1 MLFETPHEEL
11 TDEEGV
17 AVLRQS
23 MASAGRRHAEVWL
36 AGICAE
42 HLVDG
47 LRAAGLIVARP
58 LRWTLHHDRKGGSA
72 MKLPLTGGC
81 VCGSVRYEVT
91 AEPISVY
98 ACHCT
103 DCQRITSSA
112 FSIGVVVPDEA
123 FRLTGNDPRSAP
135 GGVTAAGRVKSRLV
149 CSDCGTWMFGTP
161 SSGTE
166 YPGMIRIVRGGTF
179 DDTTWLK
186 PTAHFW
192 TRSKQP
198 WVALTEGA
206 TLYETQ
212 PNSAPRRVIDEI
224 YRSSNGDRWQLIR
237 EDGQRRVRH
246 DPNLASGGRTVEI
259 GIDEFLERTRSSPEN
274 LALRELLERLAE
286 ND

>member
-1 MLFETPHEEL
+1 MKSYAIAPHTSSERHAPTPSRSCESRGDTRSRENRERLGGKSTACHPFLSCSRRSCRYGSVMLFETPHEEL

-23 MASAGRRHAEVWL
+23 MASAGRLPRHAEVWL

-149 CSDCGTWMFGTP
+149 CSDCGTWMFGTE
-161 SSGTE
+161 SWHGVS
-166 YPGMIRIVRGGTF
+166 
-179 DDTTWLK
+179 
-186 PTAHFW
+186 
-192 TRSKQP
+192 
-198 WVALTEGA
+198 
-206 TLYETQ
+206 
-212 PNSAPRRVIDEI
+212 
-224 YRSSNGDRWQLIR
+224 
-237 EDGQRRVRH
+237 RH
-246 DPNLASGGRTVEI
+246 DPHRPRWHVRRY
-259 GIDEFLERTRSSPEN
+259 D
-274 LALRELLERLAE
+274 LAE
-286 ND
+286 ADSALLDKKQAAVGRADRRRDAV

>member
-161 SSGTE
+161 SPGTE

-237 EDGQRRVRH
+237 EDGQRLC
-246 DPNLASGGRTVEI
+246 DMTQTLLLAAG
-259 GIDEFLERTRSSPEN
+259 
-274 LALRELLERLAE
+274 LLKSV
-286 ND
+286 